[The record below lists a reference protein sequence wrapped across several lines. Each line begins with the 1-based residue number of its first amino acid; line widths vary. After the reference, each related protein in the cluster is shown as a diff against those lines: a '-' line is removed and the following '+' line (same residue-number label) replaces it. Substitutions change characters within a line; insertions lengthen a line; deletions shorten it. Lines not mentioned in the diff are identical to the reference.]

1 MDLMD
6 DLQAITSSLLER
18 PTEPVS
24 IPKENGII
32 FDIPKEYLVMMRAF
46 FIRKILDC
54 FKLNFSYHSSY
65 LKKKFTT
72 PPKNAISN
80 L

>member
-1 MDLMD
+1 MNLMD

-32 FDIPKEYLVMMRAF
+32 FDIPKEYLVMVHAF
-46 FIRKILDC
+46 GRRETL
-54 FKLNFSYHSSY
+54 
-65 LKKKFTT
+65 
-72 PPKNAISN
+72 
-80 L
+80 